1 MQEFI
6 LFLLSFIFVF
16 LIYQIFIVRR
26 AKANVRKKK
35 NKKEPVE
42 IIYLQRRYKLDM
54 KKISYN
60 QLLQIV
66 AIVSSL
72 DIALSVSIIMLFNN
86 FFLEIIGGFF
96 SVIILILV
104 SYHLVYLFY
113 KKKYNVISFIQK
125 LKSGV

>member
-26 AKANVRKKK
+26 AKSNVRKKK
-35 NKKEPVE
+35 TKKEPIE
-42 IIYLQRRYKLDM
+42 ITYLQRRYKLDL
-54 KKISYN
+54 KKVSYN

-66 AIVSSL
+66 AIVSSF

-96 SVIILILV
+96 SIIILILV

-113 KKKYNVISFIQK
+113 KKKGMIINE
-125 LKSGV
+125 